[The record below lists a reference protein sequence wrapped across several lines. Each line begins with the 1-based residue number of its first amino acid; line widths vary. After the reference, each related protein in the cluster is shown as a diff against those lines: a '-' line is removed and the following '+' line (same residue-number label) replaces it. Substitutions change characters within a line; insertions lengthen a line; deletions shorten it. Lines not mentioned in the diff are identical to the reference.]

1 MSFLLRRAMMASG
14 VITPSY
20 ATWNPSDKAANTT
33 LSNGNLSA
41 ATSSSNGGVRSTVSK
56 SSGKWYVEIKKTVPA
71 DPMWAGVG
79 TGTASLTTGV
89 TTGFVSYRS
98 DLGEIWNGAIDLGTY
113 ATMSSAADVLGI
125 ALDATGK
132 TVKFYVNNT
141 LQATATYT
149 FSNPVYILL
158 VIGGTT
164 TVITANFGATALTY
178 APPAGYSSGLF

>member
-20 ATWNPSDKAANTT
+20 ATWNPSDKSAGIT

-41 ATSSSNGGVRSTVSK
+41 ATSTTSRGVRSTVSE
-56 SSGKWYVEIKKTVPA
+56 SSGKWYVEITKTVPA
-71 DPMWAGVG
+71 DIMRVGVG
-79 TGTASLTTGV
+79 TGTASLTAGV
-89 TTGFVSYRS
+89 ATGFVHYQS
-98 DLGEIWNGAIDLGTY
+98 DTGEVWKETNNLGAFT
-113 ATMSSAADVLGI
+113 TMSSAADVLGI

-141 LQATATYT
+141 LQTTVTYT

>member
-20 ATWNPSDKAANTT
+20 ATWNPSDKSAAIT

-41 ATSSSNGGVRSTVSK
+41 ATSTASRGVRSTVSE
-56 SSGKWYVEIKKTVPA
+56 SSGKWYVEIKKTVPL
-71 DPMWAGVG
+71 DTVYCGVG
-79 TGTASLTTGV
+79 TSTTSLTTGPQAGSV
-89 TTGFVSYRS
+89 CYRS
-98 DLGEIWNGAIDLGTY
+98 DLGEIWKETNNLGTFT
-113 ATMSSAADVLGI
+113 TMSSAADVLGI

-141 LQATATYT
+141 LQTTVTYT

-178 APPAGYSSGLF
+178 APPAGYSPGLF

>member
-20 ATWNPSDKAANTT
+20 ATWNPSDKSAEIT

-41 ATSSSNGGVRSTVSK
+41 ATSTTSRGVRSTVSK

-71 DPMWAGVG
+71 DLMRAGVS
-79 TGTASLTTGV
+79 TGAASLTAGV
-89 TTGFVSYRS
+89 TAGYLHYQS
-98 DLGEIWNGAIDLGTY
+98 DTGEIWNTTNNLGTFT
-113 ATMSSAADVLGI
+113 TMSSAADVLGI

-141 LQATATYT
+141 LQATVTYT